1 MIFTLLI
8 LIAFFAFRYTKKR
21 LNGIIPKFSKIELY
35 SRRWLA
41 WFGVNQFISFKEFSI
56 LQNIFGGLERVKL
69 YTYLDR

>member
-1 MIFTLLI
+1 MIFTILI
-8 LIAFFAFRYTKKR
+8 LIAFFAFGYTKKR
-21 LNGIIPKFSKIELY
+21 LNGITPKFMKAELY

-56 LQNIFGGLERVKL
+56 FGGLERVKL